1 MKNRV
6 IFGLLSAVTLA
17 GFSSHLLL
25 KKVNPELPVKPIQ
38 QASAGLEIMLDPE
51 TGEMLT
57 DPEKITELKA
67 AQKAP
72 EAAKDQRMVMT
83 EMDNGALK
91 IDLGKRFIR
100 PLTTSVDD
108 NGELHEQGHTELQTR
123 ESK

>member
-6 IFGLLSAVTLA
+6 IFGLLGVAALA
-17 GFSSHLLL
+17 GLSSQLLL
-25 KKVNPELPVKPIQ
+25 KKANPESTTLLVKQP
-38 QASAGLEIMLDPE
+38 SAGLEIMLDSE

-57 DPEKITELKA
+57 DPEKITKLKA
-67 AQKAP
+67 AQKTP
-72 EAAKDQRMVMT
+72 EATKSQRMVMT

-100 PLTTSVDD
+100 PLTTSVDE
-108 NGELHEQGHTELQTR
+108 NGELHEQGHTELQTE